1 MDTSNNF
8 IKRKVINKIH
18 DKYNGNEFVYKETK
32 KEEALS
38 AWQRFKKWLAE
49 KLSKLFDFDTPQASE
64 DAVVFI
70 LRIFG
75 TLIILFVLYKIVMTY
90 MNDDGNWVFGR
101 KSDSINITATDI
113 EKDIHQTDFSALVED
128 ALLKDDYRLAIR
140 YYYLMSLKKLAK
152 NEIIDWDSEK
162 TNYDYYQE
170 IKKEEIKKQF
180 KYISY
185 LYDYCWYGEFEIEK
199 QEFNTSEKAF
209 KKLFKLL

>member
-1 MDTSNNF
+1 MDVSDDF
-8 IKRKVINKIH
+8 IKRKIIPKIH
-18 DKYNGNEFVYKETK
+18 DKYSGEDFNYEESV
-32 KEEALS
+32 KEEALN

-49 KLSKLFDFDTPQASE
+49 KLAEMFHFDTPRGSE
-64 DAVVFI
+64 KAIVTI
-70 LRIFG
+70 LKIFG
-75 TLIILFVLYKIVMTY
+75 IFIILFVLYKIVMAY

-101 KSDSINITATDI
+101 KSDKVNITASDI

-140 YYYLMSLKKLAK
+140 YYYLLVLKKMASK
-152 NEIIDWDSEK
+152 EIIDWDSEK

-170 IKKEEIKKQF
+170 IKDDEIKKQF

-185 LYDYCWYGEFEIEK
+185 LYDYCWYGEFEIDK
-199 QEFNTSEKAF
+199 LEFNTSEKAF